1 MTLHYHESEN
11 SLGFVRVG
19 KIGFEEQGALLGS
32 ELGCCSI
39 RTPLYDYLPVSVS
52 LASENHNCHIAMDIL
67 KVKEDMCIG
76 VHGFPAPHT
85 NA

>member
-19 KIGFEEQGALLGS
+19 KIGFEEQGVLLGS

-39 RTPLYDYLPVSVS
+39 RTPLYDYLPVCVWPKPEGI
-52 LASENHNCHIAMDIL
+52 LASENHNCHIRSRRYAVETL
-67 KVKEDMCIG
+67 QVVNK
-76 VHGFPAPHT
+76 
-85 NA
+85 

>member
-39 RTPLYDYLPVSVS
+39 RTPLYDYLPVCVWPKPEDI
-52 LASENHNCHIAMDIL
+52 LASENHNGHIRSRRHAMDTLHIN
-67 KVKEDMCIG
+67 EDMCI
-76 VHGFPAPHT
+76 
-85 NA
+85 